1 MMFFEPC
8 KRIKEF
14 KKINNKIKE
23 EIIVIASERDSEI
36 FFNAIS
42 KPKKSSEN
50 LKKALKEYNEVLNC
64 YETTISKR
72 IRKS

>member
-23 EIIVIASERDSEI
+23 EIIVIASERDSENENFRI
-36 FFNAIS
+36 KI
-42 KPKKSSEN
+42 KSSF
-50 LKKALKEYNEVLNC
+50 
-64 YETTISKR
+64 
-72 IRKS
+72 